1 MDIGAPFRRAP
12 RFTRWLSELGGA
24 HAWQL
29 LLFAVMV
36 LALAVPLG
44 LLVLGSFS
52 TAKLPGDID
61 LASLTLENYRAV
73 WGNPATYAVF
83 SNTLIYAGGAV
94 AIGVP
99 MALSLAF
106 LVERTDLPLKMVVYA
121 GVTLCIAMPGMLQS
135 MAYVLMFSPKIGFIN
150 KLLMAAFGLDNAPLN
165 IYSLP
170 GMAIV
175 ESLRLVPTAF
185 LMMVPLLRSMDS
197 ALEDAAAT
205 SGARPLST
213 IRRVTARLMLPGIIA
228 VLIYQLV
235 SALEVFEVPS
245 ILGMPAGIYVFS
257 TRIYAILHAASSLP
271 DYGKADAL
279 GILYLFVAVAM
290 TVLYLKVIG
299 KAERYSIVTGKGYRP
314 RLMMLGLWRWVAFGL
329 VGFYLLM
336 AIILP
341 FLVLVYISF
350 IPFLQVPSE
359 KAFKMFSWNN
369 YRTIFDSDL
378 IGHVVSNTLIMTATV
393 ATMTVVLSFLIS
405 LVVVRSKFWGR
416 KLLDQLVFMPHAI
429 PGMVMGLAFLW
440 LFLKIDQTGLP
451 IFGSI
456 WSMAIAFTL
465 SFVAYGTRSMN
476 AAILQIHRDLEEAA
490 LINGARHWRAFWRV
504 FVPLLMPS
512 IAGLWIWAV
521 LHAVRV
527 AGLPLILFQGQRNQV
542 LAVLIWNMWTDGE
555 VGSVG
560 ALATMLI
567 LVLLTITLLLRA
579 IGFRRNHRI

>member
-1 MDIGAPFRRAP
+1 MDIGALFRAQK
-12 RFTRWLSELGGA
+12 LSRRLTKLGGA
-24 HAWQL
+24 HAWQF
-29 LLFAVMV
+29 LLFVVMG

-52 TAKLPGDID
+52 TAKLPGEII
-61 LASLTLENYRAV
+61 LHSLTLDNYRAV

-99 MALSLAF
+99 VALSLAY
-106 LVERTDLPLKMVVYA
+106 LVERTDLPLKVVVCA

-150 KLLMAAFGLDNAPLN
+150 KLLMNVFGLERAPLN
-165 IYSLP
+165 IYTLP
-170 GMAIV
+170 GMAFV

-185 LMMVPLLRSMDS
+185 LMMVPLLRRMDP
-197 ALEDAAAT
+197 ALEDAAAV
-205 SGARPLST
+205 SGARPISM
-213 IRRVTARLMLPGIIA
+213 IRRITSPLMLPGIVA
-228 VLIYQLV
+228 VVIYQLV

-245 ILGMPAGIYVFS
+245 ILGTPAGIYVFS
-257 TRIYAILHAASSLP
+257 TRIYATLHSTAALP

-279 GILYLFVAVAM
+279 GILYLIVAVMM

-299 KAERYSIVTGKGYRP
+299 KAERFSIITGKGYRP
-314 RLMMLGLWRWVAFGL
+314 RLMELGLWRWAALFM
-329 VGFYLLM
+329 VGIYLLM
-336 AIILP
+336 AIVLP

-350 IPFLQVPSE
+350 LPFLQVPSE
-359 KAFKMFSWNN
+359 RAFGMMSWRN
-369 YRTIFDSDL
+369 YQTVFDTDL
-378 IGHVVSNTLIMTATV
+378 IGHIVGNTLVMTATV
-393 ATMTVVLSFLIS
+393 ATATVILSFLIS

-440 LFLKIDQTGLP
+440 LFLKFDQIGVP

-465 SFVAYGTRSMN
+465 SFVAYGTRTMN

-490 LINGARHWRAFWRV
+490 LMNGARYWRAFLRV
-504 FVPLLMPS
+504 FVPLLLPT

-527 AGLPLILFQGQRNQV
+527 AGLPLILYQGQRNQV

-555 VGSVG
+555 IGNVG

-567 LVLLTITLLLRA
+567 LVLLTVTLLLRA
-579 IGFRRNHRI
+579 VGFRRHGI

>member
-1 MDIGAPFRRAP
+1 MDIGAPFRAP
-12 RFTRWLSELGGA
+12 KFSRWLTELRGA

-29 LLFAVMV
+29 LLFVVMA

-52 TAKLPGDID
+52 TAKLPGEITLD
-61 LASLTLENYRAV
+61 SLTFENYRAV

-94 AIGVP
+94 TIGVP
-99 MALSLAF
+99 VALSLAY
-106 LVERTDLPLKMVVYA
+106 LVERTNLPLKIVVYA

-150 KLLMAAFGLDNAPLN
+150 KLLMNVLGLESAPLN
-165 IYSLP
+165 IYTLP
-170 GMAIV
+170 GMALV

-185 LMMVPLLRSMDS
+185 LMMVPLLRRMDPS
-197 ALEDAAAT
+197 LEDAAAV

-213 IRRVTARLMLPGIIA
+213 IRRITSRLMLPGIIA
-228 VLIYQLV
+228 VVIYQLV

-245 ILGMPAGIYVFS
+245 ILGTPAGIYVFS
-257 TRIYAILHAASSLP
+257 TRIYATLHMAAALP

-279 GILYLFVAVAM
+279 GILYLVVAVVM

-299 KAERYSIVTGKGYRP
+299 KAERFSIVTGKGYRP
-314 RLMMLGLWRWVAFGL
+314 RLMELGLWRWPAFGL
-329 VGFYLLM
+329 VMFYLLM
-336 AIILP
+336 AIVLP
-341 FLVLVYISF
+341 FLVLLYMSF
-350 IPFLQVPSE
+350 LPFLQVPSE
-359 KAFKMFSWNN
+359 RAFKMMSWRN
-369 YRTIFDSDL
+369 YQTVFDTDL
-378 IGHVVSNTLIMTATV
+378 IGHIVGNTLIMTATV
-393 ATMTVVLSFLIS
+393 ATATVILSFLIS

-440 LFLKIDQTGLP
+440 LFLKLDQSGLP

-465 SFVAYGTRSMN
+465 SFVAYGTRTMN

-490 LINGARHWRAFWRV
+490 LMNGAKYWRAFLRV
-504 FVPLLMPS
+504 FVPLLLPS

-555 VGSVG
+555 VGTVG

-567 LVLLTITLLLRA
+567 LFLLTVTLLLRA
-579 IGFRRNHRI
+579 VGFRRHGI